1 MFALKIFSILLKA
14 VESVLLVIG
23 MGFVA
28 YFTKELHDEYT
39 DENDDNDIY
48 DTGGLGRYEF
58 FLYTTGV
65 GIGIAV
71 LGFVGAITGLLEKKH
86 GALAMFAVQAIWAFQ
101 LLVSTALLAKVL
113 TTYQT
118 EKIIS
123 SVTFCKAWDK
133 TENRKYHYK
142 CSQLTAGVVGGF
154 GAMAAFG
161 LDAIISLVSHIKS
174 SQYSSL

>member
-1 MFALKIFSILLKA
+1 MIALKIFSIFLKA

-23 MGFVA
+23 LGFVA
-28 YFTKELHDEYT
+28 YFTKEFHDQLEKDGDT
-39 DENDDNDIY
+39 IIY

-65 GIGIAV
+65 GMGIAV
-71 LGFVGAITGLLEKKH
+71 LGFLGTITGLLEKKH

-101 LLVSTALLAKVL
+101 LLVSTSLLAKVL
-113 TTYQT
+113 TTFQNIT
-118 EKIIS
+118 GDSETI
-123 SVTFCKAWDK
+123 CKAWD
-133 TENRKYHYK
+133 TAEYRKYHYK

>member
-1 MFALKIFSILLKA
+1 MIALKIFSILRKA
-14 VESVLLVIG
+14 VESVLLVVG

-28 YFTKELHDEYT
+28 YFTNELHDSYT
-39 DENDDNDIY
+39 ADKYDKYVY

-65 GIGIAV
+65 GMGIAV
-71 LGFVGAITGLLEKKH
+71 LGFVCTITGLLERKH

-113 TTYQT
+113 TTYQ
-118 EKIIS
+118 KITS
-123 SVTFCKAWDK
+123 DSVTFCKKWDNN
-133 TENRKYHYK
+133 TEDPKYNYK